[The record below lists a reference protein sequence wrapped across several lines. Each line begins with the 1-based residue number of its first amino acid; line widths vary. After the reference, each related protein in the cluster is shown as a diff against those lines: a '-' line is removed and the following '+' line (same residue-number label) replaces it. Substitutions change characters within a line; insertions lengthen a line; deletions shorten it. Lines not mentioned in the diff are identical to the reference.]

1 VPGPEAA
8 VAGAAGSGVAVAGA
22 TGAHEVTVVQDGR
35 ASTVAT
41 GPDETVLDAALRV
54 RPDLPYAC
62 KGAVCSTCR
71 ARVVAGEVRMA
82 RNYSLEPAEV
92 AQGYV
97 LTCQSR
103 PLTDRVTVD
112 YDA

>member
-1 VPGPEAA
+1 
-8 VAGAAGSGVAVAGA
+8 
-22 TGAHEVTVVQDGR
+22 
-35 ASTVAT
+35 VAT

-71 ARVVAGEVRMA
+71 ARVVSGEVRMA
-82 RNYSLEPAEV
+82 RNYALEPEEV
-92 AQGYV
+92 RQGYV

-103 PLTDRVTVD
+103 PLTDSVTVD